1 MHYVEIILLGFGL
14 ATDAFT
20 VSVADGLIYKDIN
33 KKKALVI
40 ALTFGV
46 LQALMPLIGYWLIEL
61 IETIVGQAGG
71 TKAGRVM
78 ANIVVYISFGLLLF
92 IGGKMLYE
100 GIRELKKPK
109 ELKKDKLFS
118 YKEVFIMGIATAID
132 ALAAGVY
139 LHSDVSNNIG
149 VFLDVAIVLLIT
161 FVCCLLGVLLG
172 KQIVKLL
179 RGYLEV
185 ATIIGGVVL
194 IGLAIWILLSHL
206 L

>member
-1 MHYVEIILLGFGL
+1 MHYLEIVLLSFGL

-20 VSVADGLIYKDIN
+20 VSVADGLIYRDIN
-33 KKKALVI
+33 KKKALLI

-71 TKAGRVM
+71 SKAGNIM
-78 ANIVVYISFGLLLF
+78 ANVVVYISFGLLLF
-92 IGGKMLYE
+92 VGGKMLIV
-100 GIRELKKPK
+100 GIVELKKPK

-132 ALAAGVY
+132 ALASGVY
-139 LHSDVSNNIG
+139 LHSGVSNNIL
-149 VFLDVAIVLLIT
+149 VFLDVSIIMVIT
-161 FVCCLLGVLLG
+161 FVACLIGVLLG
-172 KQIVKLL
+172 KQIVRLFK
-179 RGYLEV
+179 GYIEI
-185 ATIIGGVVL
+185 ATIIGGLVL
-194 IGLAIWILLSHL
+194 IGLAVWILLSHL